1 MQIVKKKIFFLLI
14 ISLLILLFK
23 INFFNN
29 ISQILNVKYI
39 KRISNVYGFCE
50 REGIGYVNFIREKF
64 KVDKKIDL
72 INSLKRNNN
81 NSGKWAVYNTNFS
94 ENEKSNY
101 LIVINYKKLSNEIDL
116 DQFKIIHNFEDC
128 YFLEKND

>member
-1 MQIVKKKIFFLLI
+1 MLKKKIFFLLI

-116 DQFKIIHNFEDC
+116 DQFKIIHNFGDC

>member
-1 MQIVKKKIFFLLI
+1 MFKNKLNIALI
-14 ISLLILLFK
+14 ISFLFLLFK
-23 INFFNN
+23 INFFNC
-29 ISQILNVKYI
+29 ISQILTVKYI

-50 REGIGYVNFIREKF
+50 REGIGYVNFIKEKF

-72 INSLKRNNN
+72 VNSLKRNNN
-81 NSGKWAVYNTNFS
+81 NSGKWAIYNTNFS
-94 ENEKSNY
+94 ENDKSDY
-101 LIVINYKKLSNEIDL
+101 LIVINYKKLSNKIDL

>member
-1 MQIVKKKIFFLLI
+1 MLKKKIYFLLI
-14 ISLLILLFK
+14 ISVLILLFK
-23 INFFNN
+23 INFLNN
-29 ISQILNVKYI
+29 ISQILTIKYI

-94 ENEKSNY
+94 ENDKSDY

-116 DQFKIIHNFEDC
+116 DQFKIKHNFEDC

>member
-1 MQIVKKKIFFLLI
+1 MLKKKIFFLLI

>member
-1 MQIVKKKIFFLLI
+1 MLKNKLNIALI
-14 ISLLILLFK
+14 ISLLFLLFK
-23 INFFNN
+23 INFFNGT
-29 ISQILNVKYI
+29 SQILTVKYI

-50 REGIGYVNFIREKF
+50 REGIGYVNFIKEKF

-72 INSLKRNNN
+72 INSLKKNNN
-81 NSGKWAVYNTNFS
+81 NSGKWAIYNTNFS
-94 ENEKSNY
+94 EKDKSDY
-101 LIVINYKKLSNEIDL
+101 LIVINYKKLSNKIDL

>member
-1 MQIVKKKIFFLLI
+1 MVKKKIFFLLI

-116 DQFKIIHNFEDC
+116 DQFKIIHNFGDC